1 MIDKGLHKNVVL
13 LVHIKMQKEEDLNV
27 RKPLHYF
34 AYPEDMIHVCV
45 WRLNMILV
53 SLQCCIFID
62 S

>member
-1 MIDKGLHKNVVL
+1 MIYKMRHKNVVL
-13 LVHIKMQKEEDLNV
+13 LVHIRMQKEEDVNV

-34 AYPEDMIHVCV
+34 AYPEDMIHV
-45 WRLNMILV
+45 WRMNMILV